1 MEKGIAVLLNELIDY
16 HGFSQS
22 VRSNGISSSFFFP
35 FVSSIDSLHPSKCD
49 HFFLFFLFLLHLTP
63 AKLLP
68 FAPPNH
74 INFYLIFFFFWFL
87 FIFSLLLSLLVCAV
101 NFFLLLHENKAFL
114 ICWSRHPSF
123 CGCRGFFFQPS
134 RNSSEFL
141 LELLRRRL
149 RRKGVP
155 RKPPSFFLTAAETPA
170 NPYPDG
176 TFFPDRTSLF
186 SHVMI
191 SSHLK
196 FHS

>member
-74 INFYLIFFFFWFL
+74 INFYLIFFFFLILIYF
-87 FIFSLLLSLLVCAV
+87 FIIIVLAC
-101 NFFLLLHENKAFL
+101 
-114 ICWSRHPSF
+114 
-123 CGCRGFFFQPS
+123 
-134 RNSSEFL
+134 
-141 LELLRRRL
+141 LRS
-149 RRKGVP
+149 K
-155 RKPPSFFLTAAETPA
+155 
-170 NPYPDG
+170 
-176 TFFPDRTSLF
+176 FFPSPT
-186 SHVMI
+186 
-191 SSHLK
+191 
-196 FHS
+196 

>member
-1 MEKGIAVLLNELIDY
+1 MGFPNLLGQMGFPPLFFSFCLINW
-16 HGFSQS
+16 FSTPLEMWPL
-22 VRSNGISSSFFFP
+22 FP
-35 FVSSIDSLHPSKCD
+35 
-49 HFFLFFLFLLHLTP
+49 FFLFLLHLTP

-74 INFYLIFFFFWFL
+74 INFYLIFIFFWFL

-149 RRKGVP
+149 RRKGVS

-191 SSHLK
+191 SLYLK